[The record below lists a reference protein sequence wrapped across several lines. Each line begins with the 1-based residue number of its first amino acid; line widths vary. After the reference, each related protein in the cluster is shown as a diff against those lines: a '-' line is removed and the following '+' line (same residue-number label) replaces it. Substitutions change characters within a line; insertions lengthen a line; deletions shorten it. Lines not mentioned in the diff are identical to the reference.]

1 MKTAASTK
9 RLIHT
14 ALHGAH
20 KNPSGD
26 GEEKEKLG
34 VK

>member
-1 MKTAASTK
+1 MKTAASTE

-20 KNPSGD
+20 KKNPSGEE
-26 GEEKEKLG
+26 EEKLS